1 MTTTAAQR
9 ASAATARARTAP
21 PPTRDVVTPPLA
33 AVEPHGGAE
42 PHVGVEP
49 HLVLEPH
56 LDPALTG
63 RPDVRPASRRLGPG
77 RRRRLAGLV
86 GPAALILGWV
96 AASATGLL
104 DPRILSEPWTVVSTA
119 GELIADGRLQ
129 ENLAISA
136 QRAGLGLFFGIVV
149 GALLALVAGLSRA
162 GEALIDGP
170 VQIKRAIPGLALI
183 PLLILWFGIDE
194 TMKVLTITLGVFVP
208 IYLQTH
214 AGLRGIDLRYVEL
227 AQTVGLTRSG
237 FIRRVVLPG
246 ALPGFFLGLRF
257 AVTGAW
263 VSLVVVEQINSTSGI
278 GYMMELART
287 YGQTNII
294 VLGLAVYGVLGLLSD
309 AAVRL
314 LERKALSWQRTL
326 AG

>member
-1 MTTTAAQR
+1 M
-9 ASAATARARTAP
+9 SAAA
-21 PPTRDVVTPPLA
+21 VVERA
-33 AVEPHGGAE
+33 AVAPHQ
-42 PHVGVEP
+42 
-49 HLVLEPH
+49 
-56 LDPALTG
+56 DPALAG
-63 RPDVRPASRRLGPG
+63 RDDVRPTGRRLGPG
-77 RRRRLAGLV
+77 ARRRFAWLLGPSALLV
-86 GPAALILGWV
+86 LWT

-104 DPRILSEPWTVVSTA
+104 DARILSEPWTVVATA

-136 QRAGLGLFFGIVV
+136 QRAGLGLFFGIVA
-149 GALLALVAGLSRA
+149 GAFLALVAGLSRA

-194 TMKVLTITLGVFVP
+194 TMKVLTISLGVFVP

-227 AQTVGLTRSG
+227 AQTVGLSRAG

-309 AAVRL
+309 GIVRFI
-314 LERKALSWQRTL
+314 ERKALSWQRTL

>member
-1 MTTTAAQR
+1 M
-9 ASAATARARTAP
+9 SAAAVAER
-21 PPTRDVVTPPLA
+21 A
-33 AVEPHGGAE
+33 AVAPHQ
-42 PHVGVEP
+42 
-49 HLVLEPH
+49 
-56 LDPALTG
+56 DPALAG
-63 RPDVRPASRRLGPG
+63 RADVRPTGRRLGPG
-77 RRRRLAGLV
+77 RRRQLAWV
-86 GPAALILGWV
+86 GPSALLLLWT

-104 DPRILSEPWTVVSTA
+104 DPRVLSEPWTVVATA

-149 GALLALVAGLSRA
+149 GAVLALLAGLSRA

-227 AQTVGLTRSG
+227 AQTVGLSRAG

-294 VLGLAVYGVLGLLSD
+294 VLGLAVYGILGLLSD
-309 AAVRL
+309 GIVRFI
-314 LERKALSWQRTL
+314 ERKALSWQRTL

>member
-1 MTTTAAQR
+1 M
-9 ASAATARARTAP
+9 SAAPVLERP
-21 PPTRDVVTPPLA
+21 
-33 AVEPHGGAE
+33 AVEPH
-42 PHVGVEP
+42 
-49 HLVLEPH
+49 
-56 LDPALTG
+56 LDSDPDKRA
-63 RPDVRPASRRLGPG
+63 DVRPTGRRLGPG
-77 RRRRLAGLV
+77 RRRRFAWLLGPVALLALWT
-86 GPAALILGWV
+86 LT
-96 AASATGLL
+96 SATGIL
-104 DPRILSEPWTVVSTA
+104 DPRILSEPWTVAATA

-136 QRAGLGLFFGIVV
+136 QRAGLGLFFGILV
-149 GALLALVAGLSRA
+149 GAVLALLAGLSRV

-227 AQTVGLTRSG
+227 AQTVGLGRAA
-237 FIRRVVLPG
+237 FIRKVVLPG

-263 VSLVVVEQINSTSGI
+263 VSLVVVEQINATSGI

-294 VLGLAVYGVLGLLSD
+294 VLGLAVYGILGLLSD
-309 AAVRL
+309 GIVRFI
-314 LERKALSWQRTL
+314 ERKGLSWQRTL

>member
-1 MTTTAAQR
+1 M
-9 ASAATARARTAP
+9 SVAP
-21 PPTRDVVTPPLA
+21 VLERP
-33 AVEPHGGAE
+33 AVEPHQH
-42 PHVGVEP
+42 P
-49 HLVLEPH
+49 VL
-56 LDPALTG
+56 DG
-63 RPDVRPASRRLGPG
+63 RWDVRPTARRLGPG
-77 RRRRLAGLV
+77 QRRRLAWLL
-86 GPAALILGWV
+86 GPSALLLLWT
-96 AASATGLL
+96 ASSATGLL
-104 DPRILSEPWTVVSTA
+104 DPRILSEPWTVVATA
-119 GELIADGRLQ
+119 GELLADGRLQ
-129 ENLAISA
+129 ENLGISA

-149 GALLALVAGLSRA
+149 GALLALVSGLTRV

-227 AQTVGLTRSG
+227 AQTVGLSRAA
-237 FIRRVVLPG
+237 FIRKVVLPG

-263 VSLVVVEQINSTSGI
+263 VSLVVVEQINATSGI

-294 VLGLAVYGVLGLLSD
+294 VLGLAVYGILGLLSD
-309 AAVRL
+309 GAVRF